1 MRLTAASYL
10 RDAAP
15 RSSGGLLFLNTTRA
29 TLSTSTQSVSP
40 TNVEIISSAAGGNP
54 AVQPITSETPTTS
67 LTRPGS
73 SSIAVTAP
81 TSPGGLIIVAGSLSS
96 SSTHALEP
104 TSSDALTVVRGS
116 PGLTSSPAAEP
127 VNSGDLTMVQGSSNP
142 GSTPAVGPTS
152 SGDLTTT
159 QGREGLSSTHAAEST
174 TTDNLT
180 TVQGGSGLSSDPA
193 VAPTG
198 VGASTTAQTGPS
210 SSSTYAVRPTTST
223 DLTATRPTPSLS
235 RSAIAG
241 TASTDLTRA
250 SYRPSSAQSESEGR
264 PGPASTTTHKPAPS
278 RSTTSAEIV
287 STLPTE
293 TLADPQPSSASSS
306 LPTALGQATSGA
318 PRSTLT
324 LTLASAPS
332 RTTHS
337 TATHDATSPSR
348 QDRASGS
355 VSTSLPPWT
364 APTASLP
371 TNASKPQTAVHAV
384 AMDANTA
391 VEVSSPTATSPT
403 PSPDGV
409 LVNIVENSTT
419 VGGTVASQ
427 STSRTSTASAVTLS
441 RGGAAATTILTEA
454 PSPTRDGPPGQVQT
468 PVQGLPRV
476 ILPGSSIT
484 PSSDGSLIQL
494 GFLFPLNYVF
504 VSQHL
509 QAAAQIFEVLPG
521 ALAHGTVQRSAVEVA
536 KLVPYDT
543 QARVGYITTVAK
555 LYYPKAF
562 VGQLQTDILDPKS
575 EIYTTG
581 EDMQRN
587 LTALIDPA
595 IKITDD
601 NGGMDCASQPCNTSR
616 SSSKQ
621 TGITAGAVVGGAAV
635 CGVLGLGIFQLY
647 RRRGLALAAAWPSGK
662 QKNRLTGTRIS
673 RPIDSVNSLGW
684 NWLTDR

>member
-1 MRLTAASYL
+1 A
-10 RDAAP
+10 
-15 RSSGGLLFLNTTRA
+15 
-29 TLSTSTQSVSP
+29 
-40 TNVEIISSAAGGNP
+40 
-54 AVQPITSETPTTS
+54 
-67 LTRPGS
+67 
-73 SSIAVTAP
+73 
-81 TSPGGLIIVAGSLSS
+81 
-96 SSTHALEP
+96 
-104 TSSDALTVVRGS
+104 
-116 PGLTSSPAAEP
+116 
-127 VNSGDLTMVQGSSNP
+127 
-142 GSTPAVGPTS
+142 
-152 SGDLTTT
+152 
-159 QGREGLSSTHAAEST
+159 GLSSTHAAEST
-174 TTDNLT
+174 TSDHLT
-180 TVQGGSGLSSDPA
+180 TVRGSSGLSSDPA
-193 VAPTG
+193 VAPTS
-198 VGASTTAQTGPS
+198 VGASTTAQASPS
-210 SSSTYAVRPTTST
+210 SSSTYAVRPQ
-223 DLTATRPTPSLS
+223 PTPSLS
-235 RSAIAG
+235 SSAIAEP
-241 TASTDLTRA
+241 ASTDLTRA

-264 PGPASTTTHKPAPS
+264 AGPASTTTRKPAPG

-287 STLPTE
+287 STWPTE
-293 TLADPQPSSASSS
+293 TPADPQPSSASSA
-306 LPTALGQATSGA
+306 LPTTLGETTSGA
-318 PRSTLT
+318 PRSTST

-337 TATHDATSPSR
+337 TATQDVTSPSR

-364 APTASLP
+364 AATASLP
-371 TNASKPQTAVHAV
+371 TNASKLQTAMHAL

-391 VEVSSPTATSPT
+391 VEGSSPTATSPT

-409 LVNIVENSTT
+409 PVNIVENSTT

-454 PSPTRDGPPGQVQT
+454 PSPTRDGPSGQVQT

-521 ALAHGTVQRSAVEVA
+521 ALAHGTVQRSVVEVA

-555 LYYPKAF
+555 LYYPKAY

-575 EIYTTG
+575 EIYTRG

-601 NGGMDCASQPCNTSR
+601 DGGMDCASQPCDASP

-647 RRRGLALAAAWPSGK
+647 RRRGFSPLRPPTAIAVVSAKFRASRSLSPPLERPSRSWPESDLHRKRQAPIYILQPNGRTMLAPLLPHHGAIPSRDFQRVFGFFRSRHSSRTDHRPGGGAPKKRRERWAATE
-662 QKNRLTGTRIS
+662 L
-673 RPIDSVNSLGW
+673 
-684 NWLTDR
+684 

>member
-15 RSSGGLLFLNTTRA
+15 RSAGGLLFLNTTRA

-54 AVQPITSETPTTS
+54 AVQPITSKTPTTS
-67 LTRPGS
+67 LTRPSS

-81 TSPGGLIIVAGSLSS
+81 TSPGGLTIVAGSLRS
-96 SSTHALEP
+96 SSTHAVEP
-104 TSSDALTVVRGS
+104 TSSDALTVFKPRQHSRGR
-116 PGLTSSPAAEP
+116 A
-127 VNSGDLTMVQGSSNP
+127 NKFC
-142 GSTPAVGPTS
+142 
-152 SGDLTTT
+152 
-159 QGREGLSSTHAAEST
+159 
-174 TTDNLT
+174 
-180 TVQGGSGLSSDPA
+180 SGLSSDPA
-193 VAPTG
+193 VAPTN
-198 VGASTTAQTGPS
+198 VGASTTAQASPS

-223 DLTATRPTPSLS
+223 DLTATQPTPSLS
-235 RSAIAG
+235 SSAIAEP
-241 TASTDLTRA
+241 ASTDLTRA
-250 SYRPSSAQSESEGR
+250 PYRPSSAQSESEGR
-264 PGPASTTTHKPAPS
+264 AGPASTTTRKPAPG

-287 STLPTE
+287 STWPTE
-293 TLADPQPSSASSS
+293 TPADPQPSSVSSA
-306 LPTALGQATSGA
+306 LPTTLGETTSGA
-318 PRSTLT
+318 PRSTST

-337 TATHDATSPSR
+337 TATQDVTSPSR

-364 APTASLP
+364 AATASLP
-371 TNASKPQTAVHAV
+371 TNASKLQTAMHAL

-391 VEVSSPTATSPT
+391 VEGSSPTATSPT

-409 LVNIVENSTT
+409 PVNIVENSTT

-454 PSPTRDGPPGQVQT
+454 PSPTRDGPSGQVQT

-521 ALAHGTVQRSAVEVA
+521 ALAHGTVQRSVVEVA

-555 LYYPKAF
+555 LYYPKAY

-575 EIYTTG
+575 EIYTRG

-601 NGGMDCASQPCNTSR
+601 DGGMDCASQPCDASP

-647 RRRGLALAAAWPSGK
+647 RRLAECDPALPRKLSSSPSTVPQQLFAASAANSHCC
-662 QKNRLTGTRIS
+662 RLCQVS
-673 RPIDSVNSLGW
+673 CEQVAQSALGEAQQVVAGI
-684 NWLTDR
+684 